1 MNALKIEKIHTLVT
15 VDDDYRILHDVD
27 VVIEDGKITAIGENL
42 IAPAD
47 ARVLDGRWCVAYPG
61 FVNTHH
67 HFYQTLTRNIPAV
80 QNVKLFD
87 WLLWLYEVWRGL
99 NPEAVRV
106 STQVALGELLLS
118 GCTTTTDHFYVFPR
132 SAPEEFLDIEIDT
145 AREIGVRFHPTR
157 GSMSLGRS
165 QGGLPPDDVT
175 QSGEDIIKSC
185 ERLIAKYHDPDPFAM
200 TRIVL
205 APCSPF
211 SVTKESLAET
221 AAFAREKKIFLHT
234 HLAETNDEDDFCRQ
248 KLGMSPLE
256 FMESVGWVGPDV
268 WFAHGIWLTPEEI
281 TRMGQMKCGVAHCPC
296 SNLRL
301 GSGICHVP
309 ALLDA
314 GVRVGI
320 GVDGSA
326 SNDSSNLLKE
336 MQTALL
342 VHRVGTDVTAMPPQ
356 KVIRMATR
364 GGAEILG
371 QPEIGQI
378 APGMAADLA
387 LFRLDRIDFAGA
399 MADPAHAVLFCGS
412 APRAEYTIVAGQVL
426 VEKGE
431 LTGIDEQAVFHQA
444 NALAAELLRK
454 AGH

>member
-15 VDDDYRILHDVD
+15 VDDEYRILHDVD
-27 VVIEDGKITAIGENL
+27 VLIEDGKIAAVGANL
-42 IAPAD
+42 EAPAG
-47 ARVLDGRWCVAYPG
+47 ARALDGRWCAAYPG

-80 QNVKLFD
+80 QDVKLFD

-99 NPEAVRV
+99 HPEAVEV
-106 STQVALGELLLS
+106 STRIALGELLLS
-118 GCTTTTDHFYVFPR
+118 GCTTTTDHFYVFPN
-132 SAPEEFLDIEIDT
+132 SAPEEFLDIEIET

-175 QSGEDIIKSC
+175 QSWETILKDC
-185 ERLIAKYHDPDPFAM
+185 DRLIAKYHDPDPFAM

-221 AAFAREKKIFLHT
+221 AVFAREKKVFMHT

-248 KLGMSPLE
+248 KLGMSPLAY
-256 FMESVGWVGPDV
+256 MESVGWTGPDV
-268 WFAHGIWLTPEEI
+268 WYAHGIWFTPEEI
-281 TRMGQMKCGVAHCPC
+281 KRLGDMNCGVAHCPC

-301 GSGICHVP
+301 GSGICQVP
-309 ALLDA
+309 ALLEA

-320 GVDGSA
+320 AVDGSA

-342 VHRVGTDVTAMPPQ
+342 VHRVGTGVSSMPPR

-378 APGMAADLA
+378 KPGMAADLA

-412 APRAEYTIVAGQVL
+412 APRAEYTIVAGKVL

-431 LTGIDEQAVFHQA
+431 LVRIDEKAVFHQA
-444 NALAAELLRK
+444 NGLAADLLKK
-454 AGH
+454 AGR

>member
-1 MNALKIEKIHTLVT
+1 MEALKIANIHTLVT
-15 VDDDYRILHDVD
+15 VDDDYRVLHDVD
-27 VVIEDGKITAIGENL
+27 VVVADGKIAAVGQGL
-42 IAPAD
+42 SAPAG
-47 ARVLDGRWCVAYPG
+47 ARTIDGRWCVAYPG

-80 QNVKLFD
+80 QDVKLFD

-99 NPEAVRV
+99 HPEAVRV
-106 STQVALGELLLS
+106 STQIALGELLLS
-118 GCTTTTDHFYVFPR
+118 GCTTTTDHFYVFPS

-175 QSGEDIIKSC
+175 QSWEAILKDC
-185 ERLIAKYHDPDPFAM
+185 DRLIAKYHDPDPFAM

-221 AAFAREKKIFLHT
+221 AVFAREKKVFMHT
-234 HLAETNDEDDFCRQ
+234 HLAETNDEDDLCRQ

-256 FMESVGWVGPDV
+256 YMESVGWTGPDV
-268 WFAHGIWLTPEEI
+268 WYAHGIWFTPEEI
-281 TRMGQMKCGVAHCPC
+281 KRLGDMNCGVAHCPC

-309 ALLDA
+309 ALLEA

-320 GVDGSA
+320 AVDGSA

-342 VHRVGTDVTAMPPQ
+342 VHRVGTGVSSMPPR

-364 GGAEILG
+364 GGADILG

-378 APGMAADLA
+378 QPGMAADLA

-412 APRAEYTIVAGQVL
+412 APRAEYTIVAGRVL

-431 LTGIDEQAVFHQA
+431 LTGLDEREVFHRA
-444 NALAAELLRK
+444 NDLAAGLLRR
-454 AGH
+454 AGK

>member
-1 MNALKIEKIHTLVT
+1 
-15 VDDDYRILHDVD
+15 
-27 VVIEDGKITAIGENL
+27 
-42 IAPAD
+42 
-47 ARVLDGRWCVAYPG
+47 
-61 FVNTHH
+61 
-67 HFYQTLTRNIPAV
+67 
-80 QNVKLFD
+80 
-87 WLLWLYEVWRGL
+87 
-99 NPEAVRV
+99 VRV
-106 STQVALGELLLS
+106 STQIALGELLLS
-118 GCTTTTDHFYVFPR
+118 GCTTTTDHFYVFPS

-175 QSGEDIIKSC
+175 QSWEAILKDC
-185 ERLIAKYHDPDPFAM
+185 DRLIAKYHDPDPFAM

-221 AAFAREKKIFLHT
+221 AVFAREKKVFMHT

-256 FMESVGWVGPDV
+256 YMESVGWTGPDV
-268 WFAHGIWLTPEEI
+268 WYAHGIWFTPEEI
-281 TRMGQMKCGVAHCPC
+281 KRLGDMNCGVAHCPC

-309 ALLDA
+309 ALLEA

-320 GVDGSA
+320 AVDGSA

-342 VHRVGTDVTAMPPQ
+342 VHRVGTGVSSMPPR

-364 GGAEILG
+364 GGADILG

-378 APGMAADLA
+378 QPGMAADLA

-412 APRAEYTIVAGQVL
+412 APRAEYTIVAGRVL

-431 LTGIDEQAVFHQA
+431 LTGLDEREVFHRA
-444 NALAAELLRK
+444 NDLAAGLLRR
-454 AGH
+454 AGK